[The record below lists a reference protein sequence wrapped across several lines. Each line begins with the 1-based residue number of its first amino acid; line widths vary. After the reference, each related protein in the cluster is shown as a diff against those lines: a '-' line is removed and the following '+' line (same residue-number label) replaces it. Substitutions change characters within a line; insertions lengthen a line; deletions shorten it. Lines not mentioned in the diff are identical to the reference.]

1 MQSFFASP
9 TVRVSVDED
18 VVFLNPLEGDFPTQD
33 PELRGHVVLTLPS
46 RKAVKSI
53 KVVLEGTSDVWG
65 GEGYPYETTTA
76 LKKELDLKLGGEQ
89 LEAGQHT
96 FGFDFI
102 VSSSADPSQRCSY
115 GRTRYFVKAAVQFD
129 SRLSNALVSPPENIW
144 LSPLQTPPEE
154 LPRITDCITHHFDEK
169 LGPLSVGFSS
179 PHLTVAGLGSVSL
192 TLHDPPAR
200 LLLLSLVATIVQRF
214 KIIYDNGQVVEPRE
228 ARYVLPKVNVQQR
241 PAPTPPSRGES
252 PAPRGRDPGRRS
264 EPPSPLDS
272 PRLAAFTRSPPTSRS
287 ASPLQRRHP
296 VEPELYTPDPVPLAQ
311 VEAGQQYHH
320 SRICRIPDANHVRPS
335 TLTGSKT
342 KIVVSHRMHV
352 EVRYRPEGAET
363 DLRLVVE
370 QPITISGC
378 SSLSDNFR
386 LPAYGEAARA
396 ASPADADPAPR
407 SLHAHCMCCLSLKDL
422 LDYEGEVYRIAA
434 NSGWGSA
441 GEGERS
447 WRGERQ
453 LRREERADPSRG
465 SGTKSPAYSPM

>member
-1 MQSFFASP
+1 MK
-9 TVRVSVDED
+9 D
-18 VVFLNPLEGDFPTQD
+18 G
-33 PELRGHVVLTLPS
+33 VLTARIP
-46 RKAVKSI
+46 A
-53 KVVLEGTSDVWG
+53 
-65 GEGYPYETTTA
+65 
-76 LKKELDLKLGGEQ
+76 
-89 LEAGQHT
+89 
-96 FGFDFI
+96 
-102 VSSSADPSQRCSY
+102 
-115 GRTRYFVKAAVQFD
+115 VKAAVQFD

-169 LGPLSVGFSS
+169 LGVRSHLPIHWKPATGTDRVPPQPLSVGFSS

-342 KIVVSHRMHV
+342 KIGAFELLHVRIPVERKLTCSRSSVVSHRMHV

-370 QPITISGC
+370 QPITISGWSVPRIRPHVSFP
-378 SSLSDNFR
+378 SSFESR
-386 LPAYGEAARA
+386 LTFSLYRVQLVLVRQFSPARVRRSRPGRQSRQRRPGPSVPARA
-396 ASPADADPAPR
+396 LHVLPLSQGPPR
-407 SLHAHCMCCLSLKDL
+407 L
-422 LDYEGEVYRIAA
+422 
-434 NSGWGSA
+434 
-441 GEGERS
+441 
-447 WRGERQ
+447 
-453 LRREERADPSRG
+453 
-465 SGTKSPAYSPM
+465 